1 MSIRP
6 QNIKV
11 LSLFL
16 IDSVEKYR
24 RYDAGGHTQKGPYAI
39 MFEEYKRLAAQPDYS
54 TLFHEVN
61 LSAEASD
68 VHEGYFSIDR
78 LCRSSSIRGIT
89 TASWSPAIRKGRL
102 SICSA
107 HTMMS

>member
-11 LSLFL
+11 LSLFF

-68 VHEGYFSIDR
+68 VHEGYFSGYAAHHR
-78 LCRSSSIRGIT
+78 SAGLEPLAGARRSAKAVCRSAPRIR
-89 TASWSPAIRKGRL
+89 
-102 SICSA
+102 
-107 HTMMS
+107 